1 MVGHVSPAVASLIA
15 LLIAIALSLT
25 SRINVGTRAGVP
37 RFLTA
42 LMVANG
48 ANAGNLS
55 PISAIGVVANTKM
68 AEAGS
73 AATA

>member
-1 MVGHVSPAVASLIA
+1 VIPLAM
-15 LLIAIALSLT
+15 AIS
-25 SRINVGTRAGVP
+25 TRVGVP

-55 PISAIGVVANTKM
+55 PVAAGRVIANAKM
-68 AEAGS
+68 TEAGT
-73 AATA
+73 AANCGSRALLPTLS